1 VEYRRH
7 FDAGDETI
15 TYNVRVA
22 FEGTDAQQ
30 ATLNATTF
38 DGTEYTVCTV
48 TYFQFKPSAN
58 MTTVTVEPHATEVT
72 VPVQSMEEIKANI
85 IDLGW
90 LKVWNEFGWWYPWY
104 RAHARISL
112 SISGLDLWV
121 HLGISPILPDQ
132 GVIEWSEDLAQLFA
146 SLKDEAVTEMF
157 IEVGAFIAMYFTAK
171 GISLLGRAAQP
182 WLIPVAGMMMLIKFL
197 AQIALLF
204 RDWNDK
210 VQMLAAGIVN
220 TVLALL
226 AYFRIDV
233 LVLFIESVI
242 VGMSLSAASAMRVI
256 GQKIRIAIDA
266 VDEAF
271 SVLRDWI
278 DITEFVG
285 DVVLAALSWARFFQ
299 L

>member
-1 VEYRRH
+1 
-7 FDAGDETI
+7 
-15 TYNVRVA
+15 
-22 FEGTDAQQ
+22 
-30 ATLNATTF
+30 
-38 DGTEYTVCTV
+38 
-48 TYFQFKPSAN
+48 
-58 MTTVTVEPHATEVT
+58 
-72 VPVQSMEEIKANI
+72 
-85 IDLGW
+85 
-90 LKVWNEFGWWYPWY
+90 
-104 RAHARISL
+104 
-112 SISGLDLWV
+112 V